1 MAFNRGMRSLVRIL
15 TILFLVAS
23 QAEAKATPEQVLD
36 QWYRLV
42 LQLVRHTPTYS
53 PPVASRAFAY
63 LGVTAHEAMA
73 ANRGELISLEGQ
85 LNGFSGLPKSK
96 DKFDEAIV
104 LHAALAHAT
113 QQYFANTGP
122 SGQRALAKMKEKLGA
137 KAAEGVDPALV
148 ASSEKRGLEISEF
161 IFSWSKSDV
170 RGEIANMGFPLTYT
184 PKPGPS
190 HWVPTNQ
197 LRLQQAPLLP
207 AWGETRTFAMPNGKA
222 CPIAAHPAYSE
233 DKTSAFYKEAEEV
246 VSVRNNLTDEQKN
259 IARFWS
265 DDPMLSPTPPGHWI
279 SIVLQISK
287 RDKLPADRTAQ
298 VLARLGIA
306 VADAF
311 IGCWDAKF
319 QYDLLRPI
327 TYIRRLIDPKFEPL
341 LNTPPFPEY
350 PSGHSV
356 QSGAAAQ
363 VLTAEFGENFA
374 FEDATHAKDGLPP
387 RKFTSFKA
395 AADEAAISR
404 LYGGIHFRSAIDRG
418 LEQGACIAD
427 YAAKL
432 KMRK

>member
-1 MAFNRGMRSLVRIL
+1 MRILVRTLIV
-15 TILFLVAS
+15 FLLLAS
-23 QAEAKATPEQVLD
+23 QAHAKATPEQVLD

-63 LGVTAHEAMA
+63 LGVTAYEAIA
-73 ANRGELISLEGQ
+73 ATDPKLVSLEGQ
-85 LNGFSGLPKSK
+85 LNGLASLPKSTAQ
-96 DKFDEAIV
+96 FDSAIV
-104 LHAALAHAT
+104 LQAALAEAT
-113 QQYFANTGP
+113 RSYFSNTGP
-122 SGQRALAKMKEKLGA
+122 SGQRAFSKMAEKLGA
-137 KAAEGVDPALV
+137 LAAEDVDPMLA
-148 ASSEKRGLEISEF
+148 AKSEMHGREIAAVIFKWSE
-161 IFSWSKSDV
+161 SDDRAV
-170 RGEIANMGFPLTYT
+170 IANMGFPLTHT

-233 DKTSAFYKEAEEV
+233 DKSSAFYKEAEEV
-246 VSVRNNLTDEQKN
+246 LRVRNNLTDEQKQ

-265 DDPMLSPTPPGHWI
+265 DDPMLSPTPPGHWV
-279 SIVLQISK
+279 SIVLQISQ
-287 RDKLPADRTAQ
+287 RDKLSVDRTAQ
-298 VLARLGIA
+298 TLARLGIA

-311 IGCWDAKF
+311 IGCWDAKY

-356 QSGAAAQ
+356 QSSAAAR

-374 FEDATHAKDGLPP
+374 FEDATHARDGLKP
-387 RKFTSFKA
+387 RKYTSFKA
-395 AADEAAISR
+395 AAEEAAISR
-404 LYGGIHFRSAIDRG
+404 LYGGIHFRSAVDRG
-418 LEQGACIAD
+418 LEQGACIGD
-427 YAAKL
+427 YAARL

>member
-1 MAFNRGMRSLVRIL
+1 MRFLIRTL
-15 TILFLVAS
+15 TIFLLFTS
-23 QAEAKATPEQVLD
+23 QASARTTPEHVLD
-36 QWYRLV
+36 QWYMLV

-63 LGVTAHEAMA
+63 LGVTAHEAMV
-73 ANRGELISLEGQ
+73 ANRKNLVSLNGQ
-85 LNGFSGLPKSK
+85 LNGFIGLPRNR
-96 DKFDEAIV
+96 DRFEEAIV

-113 QQYFANTGP
+113 ENYFANTGP

-137 KAAEGVDPALV
+137 LAAEDVDPELV
-148 ASSEKRGLEISEF
+148 AASEKRGLEISQF
-161 IFSWSKSDV
+161 ILKWSEGDERSS
-170 RGEIANMGFPLTYT
+170 IANMGFPLTYT

-207 AWGETRTFAMPNGKA
+207 EWGENRTFAMSFGGA
-222 CPIAAHPAYSE
+222 CKIAPHPDYSE
-233 DKTSAFYKEAEEV
+233 DKSSAFYKEAEDV
-246 VSVRNNLTDEQKN
+246 VRIRNSLTEEQKQ

-265 DDPMLSPTPPGHWI
+265 DDPMLSPTPPGHWV
-279 SIVLQISK
+279 SIVLQVSQ

-298 VLARLGIA
+298 ILARLGIA

-311 IGCWDAKF
+311 IGCWDAKY

-356 QSGAAAQ
+356 QSGAAAA

-395 AADEAAISR
+395 AAEEAAISR
-404 LYGGIHFRSAIDRG
+404 LYGGIHFRSGVDRG
-418 LEQGACIAD
+418 LEQGACIGKSAVR
-427 YAAKL
+427 L